1 MAARLSVLSAFTIT
15 ARFVGHAEAHE
26 PPFGTG
32 VYTSDAGLVVRMSRG
47 LVLRSS
53 ERLEYRLVC
62 NEALG
67 VAEYDTPSVLVREDR
82 SLLVGTSTGLRHVSA
97 DGCEIELSQAFGDT
111 RVSALVRDPNDSAR
125 VYAATDL
132 GFYESRDHG
141 EHFDLLDSHV
151 FDSLEAPEGADDV
164 VIAAGKLGAPG
175 HVQAYIARWRSAAPL
190 ELQELALDQN
200 EYGVALL
207 GSDADHVIAVAR
219 AYLGTQYPDRFL
231 VSSDGARSWQ
241 SPMSAPGIAAFAVD
255 ARNGAWIVG
264 DAAGLWRTSSSGEP
278 TAQLGTAAVSC
289 LAQAGS
295 DLFICDG
302 VGAEGGVS
310 LSADGGEHARSL
322 LRWNQVTGLAA
333 CAADAPSV
341 QQCHVAWGDWTR
353 ELPPGAPLL
362 EDELQGTPD
371 AGNTLSG
378 ASPAS
383 GCAAVGGNHNTGVP
397 LGLALLFMLI
407 TRRLQAKR
415 SYP

>member
-1 MAARLSVLSAFTIT
+1 MAARLSVQSVFTI
-15 ARFVGHAEAHE
+15 AVCFVGHAEAHE

-32 VYTSDAGLVVRMSRG
+32 VYASGAALVLRMSRG

-53 ERLEYRLVC
+53 ERLEYRLLC

-67 VAEYDTPSVLVREDR
+67 VAEYDTPSVLLREDG

-97 DGCEIELSQAFGDT
+97 DGCEITPSQALGDG
-111 RVSALVRDPNDSAR
+111 RVSALVHDPNDSSH

-141 EHFDLLDSHV
+141 EHFELLDEHV
-151 FDSLEAPEGADDV
+151 FDSLEVPEGAEAV
-164 VIAAGKLGAPG
+164 VFAAGKLGAPG
-175 HVQAYIARWRSAAPL
+175 HVQAYIARWHGAAPL
-190 ELQELALDQN
+190 ELQELALEQN

-207 GSDADHVIAVAR
+207 GSDGDHVVAVAR

-231 VSSDGARSWQ
+231 VSTDGARSWQ
-241 SPMSAPGIAAFAVD
+241 SPISAPGIAACAVD
-255 ARNGAWIVG
+255 ARHGAWIVG
-264 DAAGLWRTSSSGEP
+264 DATGLWRMSTSGEP

-295 DLFICDG
+295 RLFICDG
-302 VGAEGGVS
+302 AGAEGGVS

-322 LRWNQVTGLAA
+322 LRWNQITGLAA

-341 QQCHVAWGDWTR
+341 QQCQVAWEDWRR
-353 ELPPGAPLL
+353 ELLPGAPLL
-362 EDELQGTPD
+362 KDELHGLPD
-371 AGNTLSG
+371 TGNTLNG
-378 ASPAS
+378 ASPSS
-383 GCAAVGGNHNTGVP
+383 GCAAVGGSHFTGVP
-397 LGLALLFMLI
+397 LWLALLFMLI